1 MTRRGWILFASM
13 CVIWGVPY
21 LMIRVAV
28 RELSPSFLVLLRT
41 GIGAALLLPL
51 AARRDELRPLL
62 RFWRPLLVFSA
73 VEIAL
78 PWLLL
83 ARAEQEISS
92 SLTGLLLA
100 AVPLV
105 GAAAVVVMRGDE
117 GLGGRRLAGLLVG
130 IVGVAAIL
138 GLDLGDVTA
147 VPLLEVG
154 VVAVCYAVGPIILA
168 RTLSGA
174 PALGGVAC
182 ARGGPV
188 PTGRVPL
195 RARVDALGACA
206 RVGRRPIRPL
216 HGRGVPRLLRADRRS
231 RTRTPDGVH
240 VRQSCRRRGPGRR
253 APRRDLHPRD
263 GNRVRARSRRLGARD
278 VAQGG
283 VRARGRPGL
292 MARRGRHAA
301 VVVPHSSTSSGAI
314 SSSCATCASGTA
326 ARAAPGISARS
337 AVSGFSTIAAPPSS
351 RIRARPRAPSSFA
364 PVRTTPTQRSPYAS
378 AADSSSTSID
388 GRENAT
394 GSATDRARCS
404 PSTSRW

>member
-41 GIGAALLLPL
+41 AVGAALLLPL
-51 AARRDELRPLL
+51 AARRDELRPLV

-105 GAAAVVVMRGDE
+105 GAAAVVVTRGDE

-130 IVGVAAIL
+130 IVGVVAIL

-154 VVAVCYAVGPIILA
+154 VVAVCYAIGPIILA

-174 PALGGVAC
+174 PALGVVAASLALAAVPYLPAAFLSAPESMPSGRVLASVAGLSVLCTAVAFLVFFALIAEAGPVRPMVFTYVNPAVAAVLGVALLDETFTPGM
-182 ARGGPV
+182 AIGF
-188 PTGRVPL
+188 
-195 RARVDALGACA
+195 ALVL
-206 RVGRRPIRPL
+206 VGSVL
-216 HGRGVPRLLRADRRS
+216 ATS
-231 RTRTPDGVH
+231 RKG
-240 VRQSCRRRGPGRR
+240 
-253 APRRDLHPRD
+253 
-263 GNRVRARSRRLGARD
+263 
-278 VAQGG
+278 
-283 VRARGRPGL
+283 
-292 MARRGRHAA
+292 
-301 VVVPHSSTSSGAI
+301 
-314 SSSCATCASGTA
+314 
-326 ARAAPGISARS
+326 
-337 AVSGFSTIAAPPSS
+337 
-351 RIRARPRAPSSFA
+351 
-364 PVRTTPTQRSPYAS
+364 AS
-378 AADSSSTSID
+378 APEVAP
-388 GRENAT
+388 A
-394 GSATDRARCS
+394 
-404 PSTSRW
+404 

>member
-62 RFWRPLLVFSA
+62 RYWRPLLVFSA

-105 GAAAVVVMRGDE
+105 GAAAVAVTGGDE
-117 GLGGRRLAGLLVG
+117 GFGGRRLAGLLVG
-130 IVGVAAIL
+130 IVAIL
-138 GLDLGDVTA
+138 GLDLGDVAA

-154 VVAVCYAVGPIILA
+154 VVAVCYAIGPLILA

-174 PALGGVAC
+174 PALGVVAASLALAAIPYVPAAFLSAPDSMPAGRVLASVVGLSVLC
-182 ARGGPV
+182 TAVAFVVFFALIAEAGPV
-188 PTGRVPL
+188 RPMVFTYVNPAVAAILGVVLLGETFTPGM
-195 RARVDALGACA
+195 AIGFALVL
-206 RVGRRPIRPL
+206 VGSVL
-216 HGRGVPRLLRADRRS
+216 A
-231 RTRTPDGVH
+231 
-240 VRQSCRRRGPGRR
+240 
-253 APRRDLHPRD
+253 
-263 GNRVRARSRRLGARD
+263 
-278 VAQGG
+278 
-283 VRARGRPGL
+283 
-292 MARRGRHAA
+292 
-301 VVVPHSSTSSGAI
+301 
-314 SSSCATCASGTA
+314 
-326 ARAAPGISARS
+326 
-337 AVSGFSTIAAPPSS
+337 
-351 RIRARPRAPSSFA
+351 
-364 PVRTTPTQRSPYAS
+364 
-378 AADSSSTSID
+378 
-388 GRENAT
+388 
-394 GSATDRARCS
+394 
-404 PSTSRW
+404 TSRKRTSAPEVAPA